1 MPLNERGIRMNRRRS
16 IRKTLGTN
24 SYTRDTVPDVYADF
38 FKREQ
43 TMVKDFANATKT
55 PKKKKRS
62 RKKHITIT
70 AKKDIFED
78 PMFQPIAKHEDKSEE
93 PEKPEKKP
101 EESEKKPEESEK
113 KPEESEKPEKKP
125 EESEKPEKKPEKK
138 PEEPEKKSEE
148 PEKSEKK
155 SEEPE
160 NNLSAGLQK
169 KSIKITCGLTP
180 DKKKGELVL

>member
-24 SYTRDTVPDVYADF
+24 SYTRDTVPNVYADF

-43 TMVKDFANATKT
+43 TMVKDFADATKT

-78 PMFQPIAKHEDKSEE
+78 PMFQPIAKHEDKPKKPEE
-93 PEKPEKKP
+93 PEEPEKKP
-101 EESEKKPEESEK
+101 ETS
-113 KPEESEKPEKKP
+113 
-125 EESEKPEKKPEKK
+125 EKK
-138 PEEPEKKSEE
+138 PEEPEKK
-148 PEKSEKK
+148 PEDKSENT
-155 SEEPE
+155 P
-160 NNLSAGLQK
+160 SAGSQK
-169 KSIKITCGLTP
+169 KIIKITCGLTP
-180 DKKKGELVL
+180 DKKKGELIL

>member
-43 TMVKDFANATKT
+43 TMVKDFADATKT

-93 PEKPEKKP
+93 PEKKP
-101 EESEKKPEESEK
+101 EEP
-113 KPEESEKPEKKP
+113 EKPEK
-125 EESEKPEKKPEKK
+125 SEKKSEEPEKKPEKK
-138 PEEPEKKSEE
+138 SEDKSEKS
-148 PEKSEKK
+148 EKSEKK

-160 NNLSAGLQK
+160 NNLSAGSQK
-169 KSIKITCGLTP
+169 KHIKITCGLTP
-180 DKKKGELVL
+180 EKKKGELVL

>member
-38 FKREQ
+38 FKREK
-43 TMVKDFANATKT
+43 TMVKEFADATKT

-78 PMFQPIAKHEDKSEE
+78 PMFQPIAKHEDK
-93 PEKPEKKP
+93 P
-101 EESEKKPEESEK
+101 EE
-113 KPEESEKPEKKP
+113 
-125 EESEKPEKKPEKK
+125 PEKKPEKS
-138 PEEPEKKSEE
+138 EEPEKKPEKSEE
-148 PEKSEKK
+148 PEKKPEDK
-155 SEEPE
+155 SENTP
-160 NNLSAGLQK
+160 SAGSQK

-180 DKKKGELVL
+180 DKKKGELIL

>member
-16 IRKTLGTN
+16 IRKRLGTN

-78 PMFQPIAKHEDKSEE
+78 PMFQPIAKPEDKSEKKHEDKSEE
-93 PEKPEKKP
+93 PEE
-101 EESEKKPEESEK
+101 
-113 KPEESEKPEKKP
+113 
-125 EESEKPEKKPEKK
+125 PEKKPEKS
-138 PEEPEKKSEE
+138 EEPEKKPEKSEE
-148 PEKSEKK
+148 PEKKPEDK
-155 SEEPE
+155 SE
-160 NNLSAGLQK
+160 NNLSAGSQK

>member
-1 MPLNERGIRMNRRRS
+1 MNRRRS

-43 TMVKDFANATKT
+43 TMVKDFADSTKT

-93 PEKPEKKP
+93 PEEPEKK
-101 EESEKKPEESEK
+101 SEK
-113 KPEESEKPEKKP
+113 SEKPEKK
-125 EESEKPEKKPEKK
+125 
-138 PEEPEKKSEE
+138 PEKKSEE

>member
-24 SYTRDTVPDVYADF
+24 SYTRDTVPNVYADF

-43 TMVKDFANATKT
+43 TMVKDFADATKT

-78 PMFQPIAKHEDKSEE
+78 PMFQPIAKHEDKHKD
-93 PEKPEKKP
+93 KPEKQP
-101 EESEKKPEESEK
+101 ETS
-113 KPEESEKPEKKP
+113 
-125 EESEKPEKKPEKK
+125 EKKPEKK
-138 PEEPEKKSEE
+138 PEEPETSED
-148 PEKSEKK
+148 K
-155 SEEPE
+155 
-160 NNLSAGLQK
+160 LSAGSQK
-169 KSIKITCGLTP
+169 KIIKITCGLTP
-180 DKKKGELVL
+180 DKKKGELIL

>member
-43 TMVKDFANATKT
+43 TMVKDFADATKT

-78 PMFQPIAKHEDKSEE
+78 PMFQPIAKHEDKPEE
-93 PEKPEKKP
+93 PEEPEEPEKKP
-101 EESEKKPEESEK
+101 ETS
-113 KPEESEKPEKKP
+113 
-125 EESEKPEKKPEKK
+125 EKK
-138 PEEPEKKSEE
+138 PEEPEKSED
-148 PEKSEKK
+148 K
-155 SEEPE
+155 
-160 NNLSAGLQK
+160 LSAGSQK

>member
-78 PMFQPIAKHEDKSEE
+78 PMFQPIAKHEDKSEKKPE
-93 PEKPEKKP
+93 DKSEKKPAKKPEKPED
-101 EESEKKPEESEK
+101 
-113 KPEESEKPEKKP
+113 
-125 EESEKPEKKPEKK
+125 KPEKKPEK
-138 PEEPEKKSEE
+138 SEE
-148 PEKSEKK
+148 PEKK

-160 NNLSAGLQK
+160 NNLSAGSQK
-169 KSIKITCGLTP
+169 KSIKITCGLNP

>member
-43 TMVKDFANATKT
+43 TMVKDFADATKT

-78 PMFQPIAKHEDKSEE
+78 PMFQPIAKHEDKHKD
-93 PEKPEKKP
+93 KPEKQP
-101 EESEKKPEESEK
+101 ETS
-113 KPEESEKPEKKP
+113 
-125 EESEKPEKKPEKK
+125 EKKPEKK
-138 PEEPEKKSEE
+138 PEEPETSED
-148 PEKSEKK
+148 K
-155 SEEPE
+155 
-160 NNLSAGLQK
+160 LSAGSQK
-169 KSIKITCGLTP
+169 KIIKITCGLTP
-180 DKKKGELVL
+180 DKKKGELIL

>member
-43 TMVKDFANATKT
+43 TMVKDFADATKT
-55 PKKKKRS
+55 PKKKKRP

-78 PMFQPIAKHEDKSEE
+78 PMFQPIAKHGD
-93 PEKPEKKP
+93 
-101 EESEKKPEESEK
+101 
-113 KPEESEKPEKKP
+113 
-125 EESEKPEKKPEKK
+125 KPEKKPEKK
-138 PEEPEKKSEE
+138 SEEPEKKPEKKSEDKSE
-148 PEKSEKK
+148 KSEKSEKK

-160 NNLSAGLQK
+160 NNLSAGSQK
-169 KSIKITCGLTP
+169 KHIKITCGLTP

>member
-24 SYTRDTVPDVYADF
+24 SYTRDTVPNVYADF

-43 TMVKDFANATKT
+43 TMVKDFADATKT

-78 PMFQPIAKHEDKSEE
+78 PMFQPIAKHEDKPEE
-93 PEKPEKKP
+93 PEEPEEPEKKP
-101 EESEKKPEESEK
+101 ETS
-113 KPEESEKPEKKP
+113 
-125 EESEKPEKKPEKK
+125 EKK
-138 PEEPEKKSEE
+138 PEEPETSED
-148 PEKSEKK
+148 K
-155 SEEPE
+155 
-160 NNLSAGLQK
+160 LSAGSQK

>member
-43 TMVKDFANATKT
+43 TMVKDFADATKT

-78 PMFQPIAKHEDKSEE
+78 PIFQPIAKHEDKPEE
-93 PEKPEKKP
+93 PEEPEEPEKKP
-101 EESEKKPEESEK
+101 ETS
-113 KPEESEKPEKKP
+113 
-125 EESEKPEKKPEKK
+125 EKK
-138 PEEPEKKSEE
+138 PEEPETSED
-148 PEKSEKK
+148 K
-155 SEEPE
+155 
-160 NNLSAGLQK
+160 LSAGSQK

>member
-1 MPLNERGIRMNRRRS
+1 MPLNKRGIRMNRRRS
-16 IRKTLGTN
+16 IRKRLGTN

-43 TMVKDFANATKT
+43 TMVKDFADVTKT

-78 PMFQPIAKHEDKSEE
+78 PMFQPIAK
-93 PEKPEKKP
+93 
-101 EESEKKPEESEK
+101 SEKKPEDNED
-113 KPEESEKPEKKP
+113 KPEKK
-125 EESEKPEKKPEKK
+125 SEDKSDKPKK
-138 PEEPEKKSEE
+138 PEEPEKK
-148 PEKSEKK
+148 PETKSEK
-155 SEEPE
+155 SEEPDK
-160 NNLSAGLQK
+160 NPSAGSQK

>member
-43 TMVKDFANATKT
+43 TMVKDFADATKT

-78 PMFQPIAKHEDKSEE
+78 PIFQPIAKHEDKPEE
-93 PEKPEKKP
+93 PEEPEEPEKKP
-101 EESEKKPEESEK
+101 ETS
-113 KPEESEKPEKKP
+113 
-125 EESEKPEKKPEKK
+125 EKK
-138 PEEPEKKSEE
+138 PEEPEKSED
-148 PEKSEKK
+148 K
-155 SEEPE
+155 
-160 NNLSAGLQK
+160 LSAGSQK

>member
-1 MPLNERGIRMNRRRS
+1 MNRRRS
-16 IRKTLGTN
+16 IRKRLGTN

-43 TMVKDFANATKT
+43 TMVKDFADATKT

-78 PMFQPIAKHEDKSEE
+78 PMFQPIAKHEDKVDKSETSE
-93 PEKPEKKP
+93 T
-101 EESEKKPEESEK
+101 SEKKPE
-113 KPEESEKPEKKP
+113 KPETS
-125 EESEKPEKKPEKK
+125 EKK
-138 PEEPEKKSEE
+138 PEEPETSED
-148 PEKSEKK
+148 K
-155 SEEPE
+155 
-160 NNLSAGLQK
+160 LSAGSQK